1 MTTERAAVA
10 RPQLKGQHTPGES
23 SEMAFLFPCFL
34 FDVTKSFLFLNL
46 SQVGRSQASDL
57 AKQGVSG
64 EFACSENPE
73 VWGWRRGD
81 WRQWCGECA
90 LERSACA
97 GDTCLC
103 VSSGPCPRS
112 APPPPHVRLRR
123 RPEHEHV
130 RLRLPLWQPVQRPGG
145 DRGLPRALRPP
156 PGHLVTQLN
165 CSSSQHAVINS
176 KCHSGW
182 APGLR
187 LALPLRLAAQV
198 SRHSPEQPRLAHPRA
213 GTPACSKGRRS
224 LDGALAPSTGA
235 FISGAPGS
243 FW

>member
-23 SEMAFLFPCFL
+23 SEMAFSFPCFL

-73 VWGWRRGD
+73 AWGWRRGD

-103 VSSGPCPRS
+103 VSSGPCPR
-112 APPPPHVRLRR
+112 PPPLSVSAGGQNMSLCGCGSRSGNLCSALEGTEGFPELSGHRLVTWS
-123 RPEHEHV
+123 PSSTAA
-130 RLRLPLWQPVQRPGG
+130 PANTPSSTPSAT
-145 DRGLPRALRPP
+145 RA
-156 PGHLVTQLN
+156 GHLASASP
-165 CSSSQHAVINS
+165 CR
-176 KCHSGW
+176 CGW
-182 APGLR
+182 PPRSA
-187 LALPLRLAAQV
+187 
-198 SRHSPEQPRLAHPRA
+198 RHSPEQPRLAHPCA

>member
-23 SEMAFLFPCFL
+23 SEMAFSFPCFL

-90 LERSACA
+90 

-103 VSSGPCPRS
+103 VSSGPWPRP
-112 APPPPHVRLRR
+112 APPPCPSPQAARTCACAAAAPALATCAAPWRGQRASQSSPATAWSPGHPAQLQLQPTRR
-123 RPEHEHV
+123 HQLQVPLGLGTWPPPRPAAAV
-130 RLRLPLWQPVQRPGG
+130 GRPG
-145 DRGLPRALRPP
+145 
-156 PGHLVTQLN
+156 
-165 CSSSQHAVINS
+165 QHGTLLSNPAS
-176 KCHSGW
+176 PTL
-182 APGLR
+182 APGP
-187 LALPLRLAAQV
+187 PLV
-198 SRHSPEQPRLAHPRA
+198 PKVE
-213 GTPACSKGRRS
+213 GR
-224 LDGALAPSTGA
+224 
-235 FISGAPGS
+235 
-243 FW
+243 